1 MLYGAF
7 NIMTIVTRG
16 HSVKRIPTTRHIV
29 RPTSEQQVRS
39 LALTL
44 TLTPVV
50 AVTFQNLTLW
60 STPYQLPKFNETPP
74 TIRELCSQ
82 TDLQTNKTNG
92 GQNSIC

>member
-16 HSVKRIPTTRHIV
+16 QSVKRIRTPRHIV
-29 RPTSEQQVRS
+29 TSEQLVRS
-39 LALTL
+39 LTL
-44 TLTPVV
+44 TLTVTPVV

-60 STPYQLPKFNETPP
+60 STPYQLPKYNETPP
-74 TIRELCSQ
+74 TVCELCSQ